1 MLDRLDLSDLER
13 ESLNE
18 SLQSYERDIVQQ
30 CKKLQK
36 RILVAAAI
44 VLDEVD
50 RLGIRDMEMMEM
62 MSFMTDPEKQDELKG
77 MFDVHSEPIQEVAAK
92 LSDINWKTYRKV
104 YQVLPAQG
112 AIDLQERYFREV
124 YRGTADQVFSIR
136 AWIKRAMDL
145 PSVDAAEGPD
155 ASHPG
160 SAEHRFRESLVED
173 RQGGRGEKNVSND
186 GHHGR

>member
-36 RILVAAAI
+36 RILRGGDRPRRGRSSGNPGHGDDGDD
-44 VLDEVD
+44 VLHD
-50 RLGIRDMEMMEM
+50 G
-62 MSFMTDPEKQDELKG
+62 PEKQDELKG
-77 MFDVHSEPIQEVAAK
+77 MFDVHSEPLQEVAAK
-92 LSDINWKTYRKV
+92 LSDINWKTYRKM

-124 YRGTADQVFSIR
+124 YRGTADRVFSIR
-136 AWIKRAMDL
+136 AWIKPPMDL
-145 PSVDAAEGPD
+145 PSVDAMQGPRCKP
-155 ASHPG
+155 SWI
-160 SAEHRFRESLVED
+160 S
-173 RQGGRGEKNVSND
+173 
-186 GHHGR
+186 